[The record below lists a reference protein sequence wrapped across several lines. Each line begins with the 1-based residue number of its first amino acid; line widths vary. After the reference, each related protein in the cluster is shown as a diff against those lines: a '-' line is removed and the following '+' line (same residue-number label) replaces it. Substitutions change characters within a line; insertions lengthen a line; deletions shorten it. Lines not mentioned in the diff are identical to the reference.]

1 MRNAIIGWD
10 IGGAHVKAAALDS
23 DGRVRQVIQ
32 LPCPLWQGME
42 FLDRSIRLVLQK
54 LGKADLHA
62 VTMTGE
68 MVDLFD
74 SRSEGVMSILEALLE
89 YCPKDRIRVFAGS
102 KGFVEYEAAA
112 SNTHHIASANWQAT
126 AQSVAK
132 IVPEGLLVDIGSTT
146 TDVIALKDGQAV
158 IRGQLDSERL
168 YTDELVYCGVVRT
181 PLMALS
187 RRVDF
192 RGYSVGM
199 MAEHFATLA
208 DVYRILGRLP
218 ESADQQETADGG
230 PKTVDASYR
239 RIARMIG
246 MDAED
251 AMPSDWSTLAHHFAQ
266 LHHQLTL
273 QACQRVLQETGVSN
287 GAPLVGAGVGRFL
300 LPGIATDLGRSV
312 LDFALCVGC
321 ENEPWVSECAPAVS
335 VARLAFTL

>member
-10 IGGAHVKAAALDS
+10 IGGAHVKAAALDA
-23 DGRVRQVIQ
+23 DGRVRQVLQ

-62 VTMTGE
+62 ITMTGE

-74 SRSEGVMSILEALLE
+74 NRHEGVLSILEALLE
-89 YCPKDRIRVFAGS
+89 YCPKERIRVFAGS
-102 KGFVEYEAAA
+102 RGFVPYEEAPHH
-112 SNTHHIASANWQAT
+112 THEIASANWQAT
-126 AQSVAK
+126 AQSVAR

-146 TDVIALKDGQAV
+146 TDVIALKDGQPF

-181 PLMALS
+181 PLMALTQ
-187 RRVDF
+187 RVDF
-192 RGYSVGM
+192 RGYSLGV
-199 MAEHFATLA
+199 MAEHFATLS
-208 DVYRILGRLP
+208 DVYRILGTLP
-218 ESADQQETADGG
+218 EIADQQETADGG
-230 PKTVDASYR
+230 AKTVEASYR

-251 AMPSDWSTLAHHFAQ
+251 ATAEDWVSLARHFANIHQGLTLA
-266 LHHQLTL
+266 
-273 QACQRVLQETGVSN
+273 ACERVRSECRIAP

-300 LPGIATDLGRSV
+300 LPQMARSLGCSM

-335 VARLAFTL
+335 VARLALAP

>member
-1 MRNAIIGWD
+1 MIGWD
-10 IGGAHVKAAALDS
+10 IGGAHVKAAALDA

-54 LGKADLHA
+54 LGKADLYA

-74 SRSEGVMSILEALLE
+74 NRSEGVMSILEALLE

-102 KGFVEYEAAA
+102 KGFVEYDQAQAH
-112 SNTHHIASANWQAT
+112 THDIASANWQAT
-126 AQSVAK
+126 AQSVAR

-146 TDVIALKDGQAV
+146 TDVIALKEGHAV
-158 IRGQLDSERL
+158 IRGQQDSERL

-181 PLMALS
+181 PLMALTH
-187 RRVDF
+187 RVDF
-192 RGYSVGM
+192 RGYSVGV

-208 DVYRILGRLP
+208 DVYRILGTLP
-218 ESADQQETADGG
+218 ENADQQETADGG
-230 PKTVDASYR
+230 PKTLEGSCR
-239 RIARMIG
+239 RLARMIG

-251 AMPSDWSTLAHHFAQ
+251 AMPGDWQNLARHFSD
-266 LHHQLTL
+266 LHHHLTL
-273 QACQRVLQETGVSN
+273 KACKRVLEETGVST

-300 LPGIATDLGRSV
+300 LPAIAKAMGRSV

-321 ENEPWVSECAPAVS
+321 EDEPWVSECAPAVA
-335 VARLAFTL
+335 VARLALAP